1 MKSYTTNEVSH
12 IKREI
17 RTGKPCSIIADEL
30 STIWKRPYGGIY
42 NKVLNISKL
51 VNKKKN
57 TWNGPSKRTYTR
69 KPKPAM
75 ASNVNLWN
83 WDNEKEAVA
92 VKEICEEIV
101 AKSEEVVEEVN
112 PTETGIEVPANLISF
127 NSSPTR
133 VVIYSDHVRYYYN

>member
-69 KPKPAM
+69 KPKPAI
-75 ASNVNLWN
+75 ASDISLW
-83 WDNEKEAVA
+83 DFEKGMYAMDTM
-92 VKEICEEIV
+92 KEICEEIV
-101 AKSEEVVEEVN
+101 TKSEEVVITN
-112 PTETGIEVPANLISF
+112 PIEIGIEVPANLISF